1 MKRRSPRQLPPGSV
15 IGMLGGG
22 QLGRMT
28 ALAAARLG
36 YRTHVFCPDA
46 DSPCGQ
52 VTDRQTLS
60 SYGDR
65 AALARFAE
73 AVDVATYEFE
83 NVPHDAVAFLAMR
96 VPVRPGPRVLG
107 VCQDRREEKRFVN
120 SLGIGTA
127 PFAVVPEP
135 AVLESALGQVGVP
148 AVLKAATLGYD
159 GKAQVL
165 VSDARMV
172 DEAWERIGARP
183 AVLERFLDLAGE
195 LSVIVGRGFDGAM
208 ACYPAVANR
217 HENHILAETVVPAP
231 YGAEIAAEAED
242 IARRITE
249 ALDVIGLLAVEMFL
263 TTDGRVLVNE
273 LAPRP
278 HNSGHWTID
287 ACATS
292 QFEQL
297 VRAICGLPLGSVE
310 RLADAVMTNLLG
322 DDIDRWPE
330 IVAEPGARLHLYG
343 KVEARPGRKMGHV
356 TRLRPR
362 S

>member
-1 MKRRSPRQLPPGSV
+1 MRHRTAVPLPPGSV

-65 AALARFAE
+65 VALARFAD
-73 AVDVATYEFE
+73 AVDVVTFEFE

-96 VPVRPGPRVLG
+96 RPARPGPKVLA

-120 SLGIGTA
+120 ALGIATA
-127 PFAVVPEP
+127 PFMAVSE
-135 AVLESALGQVGVP
+135 ATALDGAAAHVGLP

-159 GKAQVL
+159 GKGQVL
-165 VSDARMV
+165 VSESEVLHDAW
-172 DEAWERIGARP
+172 ARIGARP
-183 AVLERFLDLAGE
+183 AVLERFLHLTGE
-195 LSVIVGRGFDGAM
+195 LSVIVARGLDGSM

-231 YGAEIAAEAED
+231 YGPETAAEAEG
-242 IARRITE
+242 IACRIAE
-249 ALDVIGLLAVEMFL
+249 ALDLVGLLAVEMFL
-263 TTDGRVLVNE
+263 TTDGRLLVNE

-292 QFEQL
+292 QFEQF

-310 RLADAVMTNLLG
+310 RVADAVMTNLLG
-322 DDIDRWPE
+322 DEADRWLD
-330 IVAEPGARLHLYG
+330 ILAEPGARLHLYG
-343 KVEARPGRKMGHV
+343 KGEARPGRKMGHV

-362 S
+362 G